1 MKINKAYKF
10 RLEPNA
16 EQEFILN
23 NLVGS
28 ARFVWNQVLAVSFEM
43 FAKNEFINATNLVNK
58 IMDIKANPEF
68 AFLKTSSNA
77 VSLQQKIRDLASAW
91 SRFFDSK
98 VHARLKENKKK
109 PKKPK
114 FFKLAD
120 GTEIQLRP
128 LMPRFKRKS
137 DGCDSIRLVQFDKY
151 CRVEGNRVK
160 LPNGVGFVKFRKSQ
174 DILGII
180 KNVTIS
186 KKSGH
191 WYVSFGTERELEQN
205 PIHPSKT
212 AIGID
217 LGVSKLVTGSNGQCF
232 KPKSSFK
239 ANQGKLAKLQRQ
251 LSRKVL
257 FSQNWK
263 KQNRKIQKLH
273 HHIANIRHDYLHKI
287 TTAISKNHAMIAC
300 EDLKVANMSKSASGS
315 ATQHGRNVKAKSG
328 LNKSIL
334 DQGWGM
340 MIDMLEYKQHWQ
352 GGVLIKV
359 NPRYTSQTCFECKHI
374 AKENRQT
381 QAKFECVK
389 CGHKANADVN
399 AAKNILSAGH
409 AVLSAEGGCSKG
421 RPMKQKTS
429 DTVRMLP
436 KSLCF

>member
-16 EQEFILN
+16 EQQIILN

-28 ARFVWNQVLAVSFEM
+28 ARFVWNQMLAISFEM

-58 IMDIKANPEF
+58 IMDLKNNPDF
-68 AFLKTSSNA
+68 SFLRTHANA

-98 VHARLKENKKK
+98 THTRLKENKKK
-109 PKKPK
+109 PRKPK
-114 FFKLAD
+114 FFKLVD

-137 DGCDSIRLVQFDKY
+137 DGRDSIRLVQFDKY
-151 CRVEGNRVK
+151 CRIEGNRVK
-160 LPNGVGFVKFRKSQ
+160 LPNGVCFVKFRKSQ
-174 DILGII
+174 DIIGTI

-191 WYVSFGTERELEQN
+191 WYVSFGTERELAEN
-205 PIHPSKT
+205 PRHPAQS
-212 AIGID
+212 AIGLDMGI
-217 LGVSKLVTGSNGQCF
+217 SKLLTTSDGQTI
-232 KPKSSFK
+232 KPKNSFK
-239 ANQGKLAKLQRQ
+239 ANQIKLATLQRQ

-257 FSQNWK
+257 FSANWK

-287 TTAISKNHAMIAC
+287 TTTISKNHAMIAC
-300 EDLKVANMSKSASGS
+300 EDLKVANMSKSASG
-315 ATQHGRNVKAKSG
+315 TKEKKGRHVKAKSG

-340 MIDMLEYKQHWQ
+340 MVNMLEYKQQWQ
-352 GGVLIKV
+352 GGLLIKV

-374 AKENRQT
+374 AKENSRT
-381 QAKFECVK
+381 QANFECVK

-399 AAKNILSAGH
+399 AAKNILAAGH
-409 AVLSAEGGCSKG
+409 AVLSAEGGRGKG
-421 RPMKQKTS
+421 LPLKQKTC
-429 DTVRMLP
+429 DGREKVA
-436 KSLCF
+436 

>member
-16 EQEFILN
+16 EQGVMLTR
-23 NLVGS
+23 LVDS
-28 ARFVWNQVLAVSFEM
+28 ARLVWNQILAASFEM
-43 FAKNEFINATNLVNK
+43 FAKGEFINATNLVNK
-58 IMDIKANPEF
+58 ITALKNNPDFE
-68 AFLKTSSNA
+68 FLKTSSNA

-91 SRFFDSK
+91 SRFFDPK
-98 VHARLKENKKK
+98 VHARHKENKKK

-120 GTEIQLRP
+120 GTEIQRRP
-128 LMPRFKRKS
+128 LMPQWKRKS
-137 DGCDSIRLVQFDKY
+137 DQNDSMRLVQFDKY
-151 CRVEGNRVK
+151 CRVEGTRVK

-174 DILGII
+174 DIIGTI

-186 KKSGH
+186 KKSGR
-191 WYVSFGTERELEQN
+191 WYVSFGTEREVEK

-212 AIGID
+212 AIGLDMGI
-217 LGVSKLVTGSNGQCF
+217 SKLLTTSNGEYI
-232 KPKSSFK
+232 KPKNSFK
-239 ANQGKLAKLQRQ
+239 ANQLKLAKLQRQ

-263 KQNRKIQKLH
+263 KQNCKIQKLH

-287 TTAISKNHAMIAC
+287 TTSISKNHAMIAC
-300 EDLKVANMSKSASGS
+300 EDLKVANMSKSASG
-315 ATQHGRNVKAKSG
+315 TVENKGRQVKAKSG

-340 MIDMLEYKQHWQ
+340 MIDMLEYKQQWRS
-352 GGVLIKV
+352 GLLIKV
-359 NPRYTSQTCFECKHI
+359 NPRHTSQTCSECQHI

-381 QAKFECVK
+381 QSKFECVK
-389 CGHKANADVN
+389 CMYVANADFN
-399 AAKNILSAGH
+399 AARNILAAGH

-421 RPMKQKTS
+421 RPLKQKTS
-429 DTVRMLP
+429 DPREKVA
-436 KSLCF
+436 

>member
-16 EQEFILN
+16 EQEVILN

-287 TTAISKNHAMIAC
+287 STDISKNHAMIVC
-300 EDLKVANMSKSASGS
+300 EDLKVVNMSRSASG
-315 ATQHGRNVKAKSG
+315 TLENKGRNVKAKSG

-340 MIDMLEYKQHWQ
+340 MIDMMDYKQQWH
-352 GGVLIKV
+352 GGLLIKV
-359 NPRYTSQTCFECKHI
+359 DPRYTSQTCFKCKHV
-374 AKENRQT
+374 AKENRRT
-381 QAKFECVK
+381 QAEFECVE
-389 CGHKANADVN
+389 CGHQENADIN

-409 AVLSAEGGCSKG
+409 AVLSVEGGCSKS
-421 RPMKQKTS
+421 RPLKQKTCGLREKV
-429 DTVRMLP
+429 T
-436 KSLCF
+436 

>member
-16 EQEFILN
+16 EQGVMLTQ
-23 NLVGS
+23 LVDS
-28 ARFVWNQVLAVSFEM
+28 ARLVWNQILAASFEM
-43 FAKNEFINATNLVNK
+43 FAKGEFINATNLVNK
-58 IMDIKANPEF
+58 ITGLKNNPEF
-68 AFLKTSSNA
+68 AFLKSQSNA
-77 VSLQQKIRDLASAW
+77 VSLQQKTRDLASAW
-91 SRFFDSK
+91 ARFFDPK
-98 VHARLKENKKK
+98 VHARHKENKKK

-120 GTEIQLRP
+120 GTEIQRRP
-128 LMPRFKRKS
+128 LMPQWKRKS
-137 DGCDSIRLVQFDKY
+137 DQNDSMRLVQFDKY

-174 DILGII
+174 DIIGTI

-186 KKSGH
+186 NKSGH
-191 WYVSFGTERELEQN
+191 WYVSFGCERELDQN
-205 PIHPSKT
+205 PIHPSKS

-217 LGVSKLVTGSNGQCF
+217 LGVTKLITTSDGQHI
-232 KPKSSFK
+232 KPKNSFK
-239 ANQGKLAKLQRQ
+239 ANQVKLAKLQRQ

-263 KQNRKIQKLH
+263 KQNSKIQKLH

-287 TTAISKNHAMIAC
+287 TTTISKNHAMIAC

-315 ATQHGRNVKAKSG
+315 MENKGRNVKAKSG

-340 MIDMLEYKQHWQ
+340 MIDMLEYKQQWR
-352 GGVLIKV
+352 GGLLIKV
-359 NPRYTSQTCFECKHI
+359 NPRFTSQTCFDCKHI

-381 QAKFECVK
+381 QARFECVK
-389 CGHKANADVN
+389 CTYVANADVN
-399 AAKNILSAGH
+399 AARNILAAGH
-409 AVLSAEGGCSKG
+409 AVLSVEGGRSKG
-421 RPMKQKTS
+421 RPMKQKTCNPREK
-429 DTVRMLP
+429 VA
-436 KSLCF
+436 

>member
-16 EQEFILN
+16 EQEVVLN

-28 ARFVWNQVLAVSFEM
+28 ARFVWNQILAVSFEM

-58 IMDIKANPEF
+58 IMDLKNNPDF
-68 AFLKTSSNA
+68 AFLKIHANA
-77 VSLQQKIRDLASAW
+77 VSLQQKVRDLASAW
-91 SRFFDSK
+91 SRFFDPK

-114 FFKLAD
+114 FFKLSD

-137 DGCDSIRLVQFDKY
+137 DGRDSIRLVQFDKY
-151 CRVEGNRVK
+151 CRIEGNRVK
-160 LPNGVGFVKFRKSQ
+160 LPNGIGLVKFRKSQ
-174 DILGII
+174 DIIGTI

-205 PIHPSKT
+205 PTHPSKS

-217 LGVSKLVTGSNGQCF
+217 LGVTKLITTSDGETIQ
-232 KPKSSFK
+232 PKNSFK
-239 ANQGKLAKLQRQ
+239 ANQVKLAKLQRG
-251 LSRKVL
+251 LAKKVK
-257 FSQNWK
+257 FSENWK
-263 KQNRKIQKLH
+263 KQNHKIQKLH
-273 HHIANIRHDYLHKI
+273 HHIANIRHDHLHKI
-287 TTAISKNHAMIAC
+287 TTSISKNHAMIAC
-300 EDLKVANMSKSASGS
+300 EDLKVANMSKSASG
-315 ATQHGRNVKAKSG
+315 TMDNKGRHVKAKSG

-352 GGVLIKV
+352 GGLLIKV
-359 NPRYTSQTCFECKHI
+359 NPHYTSQTCFQCKH
-374 AKENRQT
+374 ATKENRQT
-381 QAKFECVK
+381 QTKFECVK
-389 CGHKANADVN
+389 CGYITNADVN
-399 AAKNILSAGH
+399 AARNILAAGH
-409 AVLSAEGGCSKG
+409 AVLSVEGGCGKG
-421 RPMKQKTS
+421 RPVKQKTC
-429 DTVRMLP
+429 DIREKVA
-436 KSLCF
+436 

>member
-16 EQEFILN
+16 EQEVILN

-28 ARFVWNQVLAVSFEM
+28 ARFVWNQMLAVSFEM

-91 SRFFDSK
+91 SRFFDPK

-160 LPNGVGFVKFRKSQ
+160 LPNGVGFVKLRKSQ
-174 DILGII
+174 DIIGVI
-180 KNVTIS
+180 KNTTIS

-191 WYVSFGTERELEQN
+191 WYVSFGTEHEVETPR
-205 PIHPSKT
+205 HPSNT

-217 LGVSKLVTGSNGQCF
+217 LGVSKLITGSNGQCF

-239 ANQGKLAKLQRQ
+239 ANQGELAKLQRQ

-257 FSQNWK
+257 FSNNWK

-287 TTAISKNHAMIAC
+287 STDISKNHAMIVC
-300 EDLKVANMSKSASGS
+300 EDLKVVNMSRSASG
-315 ATQHGRNVKAKSG
+315 TLENKGRNVKAKSG

-340 MIDMLEYKQHWQ
+340 MIDMMDYKQQWH
-352 GGVLIKV
+352 GGLLIKV
-359 NPRYTSQTCFECKHI
+359 DPRYTSQTCFKCKHV
-374 AKENRQT
+374 AKENRRT
-381 QAKFECVK
+381 QAEFECVE
-389 CGHKANADVN
+389 CGHQENADIN

-409 AVLSAEGGCSKG
+409 AVLSVEGGCSKS
-421 RPMKQKTS
+421 RPLKQKTCGLREKV
-429 DTVRMLP
+429 T
-436 KSLCF
+436 

>member
-1 MKINKAYKF
+1 MRINKAYKF
-10 RLEPNA
+10 RLEPNV
-16 EQEFILN
+16 EQEIILN

-28 ARFVWNQVLAVSFEM
+28 ARFVWNQMLAISFEM
-43 FAKNEFINATNLVNK
+43 FAKNEFINASNLVNK
-58 IMDIKANPEF
+58 IMDIKNNPDF
-68 AFLKTSSNA
+68 AFLKTSANA

-91 SRFFDSK
+91 SRFFDPK
-98 VHARLKENKKK
+98 VHAKLKENKKK

-114 FFKLAD
+114 FFKLSD
-120 GTEIQLRP
+120 GTEIQLRS

-151 CRVEGNRVK
+151 CRIEGNRVK
-160 LPNGVGFVKFRKSQ
+160 LPNGIGLVKFRKSQ
-174 DILGII
+174 DIIGTI
-180 KNVTIS
+180 KNITIS

-191 WYVSFGTERELEQN
+191 WYLSFGTERELEQN
-205 PIHPSKT
+205 LIHPSES

-217 LGVSKLVTGSNGQCF
+217 LGITKLITTSDGKYI
-232 KPKSSFK
+232 KPKNSFK
-239 ANQGKLAKLQRQ
+239 ANQVKLAKLQRQ
-251 LSRKVL
+251 LSKKML

-287 TTAISKNHAMIAC
+287 TTSISKSHAMIAC
-300 EDLKVANMSKSASGS
+300 EDLKVANMSKSASG
-315 ATQHGRNVKAKSG
+315 TMENKGRNVKAKSG

-340 MIDMLEYKQHWQ
+340 VVNMLEYKQKWQ
-352 GGVLIKV
+352 GGLLIKV

-389 CGHKANADVN
+389 CMYITNADVN
-399 AAKNILSAGH
+399 AARNILAAGH
-409 AVLSAEGGCSKG
+409 AVLSVEGGCSKG
-421 RPMKQKTS
+421 RPLKQKTC
-429 DTVRMLP
+429 DLREKVA
-436 KSLCF
+436 

>member
-16 EQEFILN
+16 EQEVILN

-28 ARFVWNQVLAVSFEM
+28 ARFVWNQMLAVSFEM

-91 SRFFDSK
+91 SRFFDPK

-174 DILGII
+174 DIIGVI
-180 KNVTIS
+180 KNTTIS

-191 WYVSFGTERELEQN
+191 WYVSFGTEHEVET
-205 PIHPSKT
+205 PHHPSNT

-287 TTAISKNHAMIAC
+287 STDISKNHAMIVC
-300 EDLKVANMSKSASGS
+300 EDLKVVNMSRSASG
-315 ATQHGRNVKAKSG
+315 TLENKGRNVKAKSG

-340 MIDMLEYKQHWQ
+340 MIDMMDYKQQWH
-352 GGVLIKV
+352 GGLLIKV
-359 NPRYTSQTCFECKHI
+359 DPRYTSQTCFKCKHV
-374 AKENRQT
+374 AKENRRT
-381 QAKFECVK
+381 QAEFECVE
-389 CGHKANADVN
+389 CGHQENADIN

-409 AVLSAEGGCSKG
+409 AVLSVEGGCSKS
-421 RPMKQKTS
+421 RPLKQKTCGLREKV
-429 DTVRMLP
+429 T
-436 KSLCF
+436 

>member
-16 EQEFILN
+16 EQEVILN

-28 ARFVWNQVLAVSFEM
+28 ARFVWNQMLAISFEM
-43 FAKNEFINATNLVNK
+43 FAKDEFINATNLVNK
-58 IMDIKANPEF
+58 IMDLKNNPDFE
-68 AFLKTSSNA
+68 FLKTSSNA
-77 VSLQQKIRDLASAW
+77 VSLQQKVRDLASAW
-91 SRFFDSK
+91 SRFFDPK

-109 PKKPK
+109 PRKPK

-120 GTEIQLRP
+120 GTEIQRRP
-128 LMPRFKRKS
+128 LMPQFKRKS
-137 DGCDSIRLVQFDKY
+137 DGRDSIRLVQFDKY

-160 LPNGVGFVKFRKSQ
+160 LPNGVGLVTFRKSQ
-174 DILGII
+174 DIIGTI

-191 WYVSFGTERELEQN
+191 WYVSFGTERELDQN
-205 PIHPSKT
+205 PIHPST
-212 AIGID
+212 SAIGID
-217 LGVSKLVTGSNGQCF
+217 LGITKLITTSEGQHIQ
-232 KPKSSFK
+232 PKNSFK
-239 ANQGKLAKLQRQ
+239 ANQIKLAALQRQ

-315 ATQHGRNVKAKSG
+315 VENKGRHVKAKSG

-340 MIDMLEYKQHWQ
+340 MVDMLEYKQHWQ
-352 GGVLIKV
+352 GGLLIKV
-359 NPRYTSQTCFECKHI
+359 NPRYTSQTCSGCQHI
-374 AKENRQT
+374 AVDNRQT
-381 QAKFECVK
+381 QSKFECVK
-389 CGHKANADVN
+389 CMYVANADFN
-399 AAKNILSAGH
+399 AARNILAAGH

-421 RPMKQKTS
+421 RPLKQKTS
-429 DTVRMLP
+429 DLREKVA
-436 KSLCF
+436 

>member
-16 EQEFILN
+16 EQEVILN

-91 SRFFDSK
+91 SRFFDPK

-174 DILGII
+174 DIIGVI
-180 KNVTIS
+180 KNTTIS

-287 TTAISKNHAMIAC
+287 STDISKNHAMIVC
-300 EDLKVANMSKSASGS
+300 EDLKVVNMSRSASGS
-315 ATQHGRNVKAKSG
+315 LENKGRNVKAKSG

-340 MIDMLEYKQHWQ
+340 MIDMMDYKQQWH
-352 GGVLIKV
+352 GGLLIKV
-359 NPRYTSQTCFECKHI
+359 DPRYTSQTCFKCKHV
-374 AKENRQT
+374 AKENRRT
-381 QAKFECVK
+381 QAEFECVE
-389 CGHKANADVN
+389 CGHQENADIN

-409 AVLSAEGGCSKG
+409 AVLSVEGGCSKG
-421 RPMKQKTS
+421 RPLKQKTC
-429 DTVRMLP
+429 DGREKVA
-436 KSLCF
+436 

>member
-1 MKINKAYKF
+1 M
-10 RLEPNA
+10 
-16 EQEFILN
+16 
-23 NLVGS
+23 
-28 ARFVWNQVLAVSFEM
+28 LAVSFEM

-174 DILGII
+174 DIIGVI
-180 KNVTIS
+180 KNTTIS

-191 WYVSFGTERELEQN
+191 WYVSFGTEHEVET
-205 PIHPSKT
+205 PHHPSNT

-239 ANQGKLAKLQRQ
+239 ANQGELAKLQRQ

-340 MIDMLEYKQHWQ
+340 MIDMLEYKQHWT
-352 GGVLIKV
+352 GGLLVKV
-359 NPRYTSQTCFECKHI
+359 NPQYTSQTCSQCQHI
-374 AKENRQT
+374 TKENRQT

-409 AVLSAEGGCSKG
+409 AVLSAEGGCGKG
-421 RPMKQKTS
+421 RPLKQKTC
-429 DTVRMLP
+429 DIREKVA
-436 KSLCF
+436 

>member
-16 EQEFILN
+16 EQEVILN

-28 ARFVWNQVLAVSFEM
+28 ARFVWNQMLAVSFEM

-91 SRFFDSK
+91 SRFFDPK

-160 LPNGVGFVKFRKSQ
+160 LPNGIGLVKFRKSQ
-174 DILGII
+174 EIIGTI

-186 KKSGH
+186 KKSEH
-191 WYVSFGTERELEQN
+191 WYVSFGTERELEEN
-205 PIHPSKT
+205 PIHPSAS

-217 LGVSKLVTGSNGQCF
+217 LGINKLISTSDGQYV
-232 KPKSSFK
+232 KPKNSFK
-239 ANQGKLAKLQRQ
+239 TNQVKLAKLQRQ

-257 FSQNWK
+257 FSN
-263 KQNRKIQKLH
+263 N
-273 HHIANIRHDYLHKI
+273 
-287 TTAISKNHAMIAC
+287 
-300 EDLKVANMSKSASGS
+300 
-315 ATQHGRNVKAKSG
+315 
-328 LNKSIL
+328 
-334 DQGWGM
+334 
-340 MIDMLEYKQHWQ
+340 
-352 GGVLIKV
+352 
-359 NPRYTSQTCFECKHI
+359 
-374 AKENRQT
+374 
-381 QAKFECVK
+381 
-389 CGHKANADVN
+389 
-399 AAKNILSAGH
+399 
-409 AVLSAEGGCSKG
+409 
-421 RPMKQKTS
+421 
-429 DTVRMLP
+429 
-436 KSLCF
+436 

>member
-16 EQEFILN
+16 EQEVILN

-28 ARFVWNQVLAVSFEM
+28 ARFVWNQVFAVSFEM

-137 DGCDSIRLVQFDKY
+137 EERDSIRLVQFDKY
-151 CRVEGNRVK
+151 CKIDGNRVK
-160 LPNGVGFVKFRKSQ
+160 LPNGVGLVKFRKSQ
-174 DILGII
+174 EILGTI

-191 WYVSFGTERELEQN
+191 WYVSFGTERELDEK
-205 PIHPSKT
+205 PRHPSKT
-212 AIGID
+212 AIGLDMGI
-217 LGVSKLVTGSNGQCF
+217 SKLLTTSNGEYI
-232 KPKSSFK
+232 KPKNSFK
-239 ANQGKLAKLQRQ
+239 ANQLKLANLQRG
-251 LSRKVL
+251 LAKKVK
-257 FSQNWK
+257 FSENWK

-287 TTAISKNHAMIAC
+287 TTSISKSHAMIAC

-315 ATQHGRNVKAKSG
+315 MEKKGKNVKAKSG

-340 MIDMLEYKQHWQ
+340 MVNMLEYKQQWQ
-352 GGVLIKV
+352 GGLLIKV
-359 NPRYTSQTCFECKHI
+359 NPRYTSQTCFKCKHV
-374 AKENRQT
+374 AKENRRT

-389 CGHKANADVN
+389 CRYVANADFN
-399 AAKNILSAGH
+399 AARNILAAGH

-421 RPMKQKTS
+421 RPLKQKTC
-429 DTVRMLP
+429 DGREKVA
-436 KSLCF
+436 

>member
-10 RLEPNA
+10 RLEPNT
-16 EQEFILN
+16 EQEVILN

-28 ARFVWNQVLAVSFEM
+28 ARFVWNQMLAISFEM
-43 FAKNEFINATNLVNK
+43 FAKDEFINATNLVNK
-58 IMDIKANPEF
+58 IIDLKSNPDF
-68 AFLKTSSNA
+68 NFLKSSSNA
-77 VSLQQKIRDLASAW
+77 VSLQQKVRDLASAW
-91 SRFFDSK
+91 SRFFDPK
-98 VHARLKENKKK
+98 VHARLKDNKKK
-109 PKKPK
+109 PRKPK

-120 GTEIQLRP
+120 GTEIQLRS

-160 LPNGVGFVKFRKSQ
+160 LPNGIGLVKFRKSQ
-174 DILGII
+174 DIIGTI

-191 WYVSFGTERELEQN
+191 WYVSFGTERELDEN
-205 PIHPSKT
+205 PRHPATS
-212 AIGID
+212 AIGLDMGI
-217 LGVSKLVTGSNGQCF
+217 SKLLTTSNGQYI
-232 KPKSSFK
+232 KPKNSFK
-239 ANQGKLAKLQRQ
+239 TNQLKLAKLQRQ

-273 HHIANIRHDYLHKI
+273 SHIANIRHDYLHKI
-287 TTAISKNHAMIAC
+287 TTRISKNHAMIAC

-315 ATQHGRNVKAKSG
+315 VENKGRHVKAKSG

-340 MIDMLEYKQHWQ
+340 MVDMLEYKQHWQ
-352 GGVLIKV
+352 GGLLIKV
-359 NPRYTSQTCFECKHI
+359 NPRYTSQTCSECQHI
-374 AKENRQT
+374 AVDNRQT
-381 QAKFECVK
+381 QSKFECVK
-389 CGHKANADVN
+389 CMYVANADFN
-399 AAKNILSAGH
+399 AARNILAAGH

-421 RPMKQKTS
+421 RPLKQKTC
-429 DTVRMLP
+429 DLREKVA
-436 KSLCF
+436 

>member
-10 RLEPNA
+10 RLEPNV
-16 EQEFILN
+16 EQQVILN

-28 ARFVWNQVLAVSFEM
+28 ARFVWNQMLAMSFEM
-43 FAKNEFINATNLVNK
+43 FANNEFINATNLVNK
-58 IMDIKANPEF
+58 IMNLKNNPDFE
-68 AFLKTSSNA
+68 FLKSHSNA
-77 VSLQQKIRDLASAW
+77 VSLQQKVRDLASAW
-91 SRFFDSK
+91 SRFFDPK

-109 PKKPK
+109 IRKPK

-151 CRVEGNRVK
+151 CRVDGNRVK
-160 LPNGVGFVKFRKSQ
+160 LPNGIGLVKFRKSQ
-174 DILGII
+174 DIIGTI

-191 WYVSFGTERELEQN
+191 WYVSFGCEREIEN
-205 PIHPSKT
+205 PIHPSKS

-217 LGVSKLVTGSNGQCF
+217 LGITRLISTSDGQYI
-232 KPKSSFK
+232 KPKNSFK
-239 ANQGKLAKLQRQ
+239 ANQVKLAKLQRQ

-257 FSQNWK
+257 FSQNWQ

-287 TTAISKNHAMIAC
+287 TTNISKNHAMIVV
-300 EDLKVANMSKSASGS
+300 EDLKVVNMSKSASGS
-315 ATQHGRNVKAKSG
+315 AVQHGRNVKAKSG

-340 MIDMLEYKQHWQ
+340 MVDMIEYKQHWQ
-352 GGVLIKV
+352 GGLLIKI
-359 NPRYTSQTCFECKHI
+359 NPRYTSQTCSQCQHI
-374 AKENRQT
+374 AKENRRS
-381 QAKFECVK
+381 QARFECVK
-389 CGHKANADVN
+389 CTYVANADFN
-399 AAKNILSAGH
+399 AARNILAAGH
-409 AVLSAEGGCSKG
+409 AVLSAEGGYGKG
-421 RPMKQKTS
+421 RPMKQKTCGLHEKA
-429 DTVRMLP
+429 T
-436 KSLCF
+436 

>member
-1 MKINKAYKF
+1 
-10 RLEPNA
+10 
-16 EQEFILN
+16 
-23 NLVGS
+23 
-28 ARFVWNQVLAVSFEM
+28 
-43 FAKNEFINATNLVNK
+43 
-58 IMDIKANPEF
+58 MDIKANPEF

-91 SRFFDSK
+91 SRFFDPK

-137 DGCDSIRLVQFDKY
+137 DGRDSIRLVQFDKY

-191 WYVSFGTERELEQN
+191 WYVSFGTERELAQN

-212 AIGID
+212 AVGID
-217 LGVSKLVTGSNGQCF
+217 LGVAKLIATSDGQVI
-232 KPKSSFK
+232 KPKNSFK
-239 ANQGKLAKLQRQ
+239 ANQIKLAALQRQ

-263 KQNRKIQKLH
+263 KHNRKIQKLH

-287 TTAISKNHAMIAC
+287 TTTISKNHAMIAC

-315 ATQHGRNVKAKSG
+315 MEKKGKNVKAKSG

-340 MIDMLEYKQHWQ
+340 MVNMLEYKQQWQ
-352 GGVLIKV
+352 GGLLIKV
-359 NPRYTSQTCFECKHI
+359 NPRYTSQTCFECKHV
-374 AKENRQT
+374 AKENRRT
-381 QAKFECVK
+381 QAKFECVE
-389 CGHKANADVN
+389 CGYIANADVN
-399 AAKNILSAGH
+399 AARNILAAGH
-409 AVLSAEGGCSKG
+409 AVLSVEGRCSKG
-421 RPMKQKTS
+421 RPLKQKTC
-429 DTVRMLP
+429 DGREKVA
-436 KSLCF
+436 

>member
-16 EQEFILN
+16 EQEIILN

-28 ARFVWNQVLAVSFEM
+28 ARFVWNQMLAISFEM

-58 IMDIKANPEF
+58 IMDLKNNPDF
-68 AFLKTSSNA
+68 DFLRTHANA

-98 VHARLKENKKK
+98 THTRLKENKKK
-109 PKKPK
+109 PRKPK
-114 FFKLAD
+114 FFKLVD

-137 DGCDSIRLVQFDKY
+137 DGRDSIRLVQFDKY
-151 CRVEGNRVK
+151 CRIEGNRVK

-174 DILGII
+174 DIIGTI
-180 KNVTIS
+180 KNITIS

-191 WYVSFGTERELEQN
+191 WYVSFGTERELAEN
-205 PIHPSKT
+205 PRHPAQS
-212 AIGID
+212 AIGLDMGI
-217 LGVSKLVTGSNGQCF
+217 SKLLTTSDGQTI
-232 KPKSSFK
+232 KPKNSFK
-239 ANQGKLAKLQRQ
+239 ANQIKLATLQRQ

-257 FSQNWK
+257 FSANWK

-287 TTAISKNHAMIAC
+287 TTTISKNHAMIAC
-300 EDLKVANMSKSASGS
+300 EDLKVANMSKSASG
-315 ATQHGRNVKAKSG
+315 TMEKKGINVKAKSG

-340 MIDMLEYKQHWQ
+340 MVNMLEYKQQWR
-352 GGVLIKV
+352 GGLLIKV
-359 NPRYTSQTCFECKHI
+359 NPRYTSQTCFKCKHI
-374 AKENRQT
+374 AKENRRT
-381 QAKFECVK
+381 QSKFECVK

-399 AAKNILSAGH
+399 AARNILAAGH
-409 AVLSAEGGCSKG
+409 AVLFAEGGCIKG
-421 RPMKQKTS
+421 RPMKQKTC
-429 DTVRMLP
+429 DGREKVA
-436 KSLCF
+436 

>member
-16 EQEFILN
+16 EQEVILN

-287 TTAISKNHAMIAC
+287 STDISKNHAMIVC
-300 EDLKVANMSKSASGS
+300 EDLKVVNMSGSASG
-315 ATQHGRNVKAKSG
+315 TLENKGRNVKAKSG

-340 MIDMLEYKQHWQ
+340 MIDMLEYKQQWQ
-352 GGVLIKV
+352 GGLLIKV

-381 QAKFECVK
+381 QSEFECVK
-389 CGHKANADVN
+389 CMYVANADFN
-399 AAKNILSAGH
+399 AARNILAAGH
-409 AVLSAEGGCSKG
+409 AVLSVEGGRSKG
-421 RPMKQKTS
+421 RPMKQKTCGLREKA
-429 DTVRMLP
+429 T
-436 KSLCF
+436 

>member
-16 EQEFILN
+16 EQEVILN

-91 SRFFDSK
+91 SRFFDPK
-98 VHARLKENKKK
+98 VHARHKENKKK

-120 GTEIQLRP
+120 GTEIQRRP
-128 LMPRFKRKS
+128 LMPQWKRKS
-137 DGCDSIRLVQFDKY
+137 DQNDSMRLVQFDKY
-151 CRVEGNRVK
+151 CRVEGTRVK

-174 DILGII
+174 DIIGTI

-186 KKSGH
+186 KKSGR
-191 WYVSFGTERELEQN
+191 WYVSFGTEREVEK

-212 AIGID
+212 AIGLDMGI
-217 LGVSKLVTGSNGQCF
+217 SKLLTTSNGEYI
-232 KPKSSFK
+232 KPKNSFK
-239 ANQGKLAKLQRQ
+239 ANQMKLAKLQRQ
-251 LSRKVL
+251 LNRKVL

-287 TTAISKNHAMIAC
+287 TTSISKSHAMIAC

-315 ATQHGRNVKAKSG
+315 MENKGRHVKAKSG

-340 MIDMLEYKQHWQ
+340 MVDMLEYKQQWR
-352 GGVLIKV
+352 GGLLIKV
-359 NPRYTSQTCFECKHI
+359 NPRYTSQTCFECKHV
-374 AKENRQT
+374 AKENRRT
-381 QAKFECVK
+381 QAKFECVE
-389 CGHKANADVN
+389 CGYIANADVN
-399 AAKNILSAGH
+399 AARNILAAGH
-409 AVLSAEGGCSKG
+409 AVLSVEGRCSKG
-421 RPMKQKTS
+421 RPLKQKTC
-429 DTVRMLP
+429 DGREKVA
-436 KSLCF
+436 

>member
-10 RLEPNA
+10 RLEPNV
-16 EQEFILN
+16 EQQVILN

-28 ARFVWNQVLAVSFEM
+28 ARFVWNQMLAMSFEM
-43 FAKNEFINATNLVNK
+43 FANNEFINATNLVNK
-58 IMDIKANPEF
+58 IMDLKNNPDFE
-68 AFLKTSSNA
+68 FLKSHSNA
-77 VSLQQKIRDLASAW
+77 VSLQQKVRDLASAW
-91 SRFFDSK
+91 SRFFDPK

-109 PKKPK
+109 IRKPK

-151 CRVEGNRVK
+151 CRVDGNRVK
-160 LPNGVGFVKFRKSQ
+160 LPNGIGLVKFRKSQ
-174 DILGII
+174 DIIGTI

-191 WYVSFGTERELEQN
+191 WYVSFGCEREIEN

-217 LGVSKLVTGSNGQCF
+217 LGITKLISTSDGQYI
-232 KPKSSFK
+232 KPKNSFK
-239 ANQGKLAKLQRQ
+239 ANQVKLAKLQRQ

-257 FSQNWK
+257 FSQNWQ

-287 TTAISKNHAMIAC
+287 TTNISKNHAMIVV
-300 EDLKVANMSKSASGS
+300 EDLKVVNMSKSASGS
-315 ATQHGRNVKAKSG
+315 AVQHGRNVKAKSG

-340 MIDMLEYKQHWQ
+340 MVDMIEYKQHWQ
-352 GGVLIKV
+352 GGLLIKI
-359 NPRYTSQTCFECKHI
+359 NPRYTSQTCSQCQHI
-374 AKENRQT
+374 AKENRRS
-381 QAKFECVK
+381 QARFECVK
-389 CGHKANADVN
+389 CTYVANADFN
-399 AAKNILSAGH
+399 AARNILAAGH
-409 AVLSAEGGCSKG
+409 AVLSAEGGYGKG
-421 RPMKQKTS
+421 RPMKQKTCGLHEKA
-429 DTVRMLP
+429 T
-436 KSLCF
+436 